1 LFRSDIFKIRPQ
13 LILMTPTLAAVLV
26 YLLIQFGIG
35 VWISRR
41 IKNEA
46 DYLVAGRSLG
56 PLLAK
61 FSIFATWF
69 GAETMVG
76 SSGMAYRDGL
86 TLANAEPFGYGLC
99 LILGGLIF
107 AVPLWRRQLTT
118 LADLYRQRYSVTV
131 ERVAAVI
138 LIPGSILW
146 SAAQIRAFGHVLATS
161 ASALEV
167 NTAIAIA
174 AGLTIGY
181 TMFGGLLADAVTDL
195 MQGLLLVVGLVIVL
209 VTAVGMLGGGGE
221 AVSAVSESGRVSL
234 GVGQGVSLLD
244 TMEEWAIPVL
254 GSLLTTEIVG
264 RIIATRSAEVAKR
277 ASVVAGFL
285 YICIG
290 LIPVFIGVVG
300 YRLIPGIDDP
310 EQLMAVVAR
319 TALPTVGYAIFAGA
333 LTSAILSTVNST
345 LLIASGLMS
354 HNLLIPTL
362 GVTQERTKVV
372 LARGGVGLFGVI
384 AYVLALRSEG
394 VFALVEQASAFG
406 SAGALVTI
414 TFGLFTTFGGAAAG
428 LVTLVVSI
436 LVYLVASFVGLAHP
450 FLLSLTSALLCY
462 VVVGTFER
470 VFSAGRGA

>member
-1 LFRSDIFKIRPQ
+1 
-13 LILMTPTLAAVLV
+13 MTPTLAAVLV
-26 YLLIQFGIG
+26 YLLFQFGIG

-56 PLLAK
+56 IMLAT

-76 SSGMAYRDGL
+76 SSGSAYREGL
-86 TLANAEPFGYGLC
+86 TPASAEPFGYGLC
-99 LILGGLIF
+99 LIVGGLVY

-118 LADLYRQRYSVTV
+118 LADLYRQRFSVLV
-131 ERVAAVI
+131 ERVAAII

-167 NTAIAIA
+167 NSAIAIA

-195 MQGLLLVVGLVIVL
+195 IQGLLLVVGLVVL
-209 VTAVGMLGGGGE
+209 LVATVGQLGGVE
-221 AVSAVSESGRVSL
+221 QAVAAVAESGKVRL
-234 GVGQGVSLLD
+234 GAGASVPLLD
-244 TMEEWAIPVL
+244 AMEAWAIPVF
-254 GSLLTTEIVG
+254 GSLVTAEIVG
-264 RIIATRSAEVAKR
+264 RIIATRTPQIARR
-277 ASVVAGFL
+277 ASVMAGTI
-285 YICIG
+285 YISIG
-290 LIPVFIGVVG
+290 LIPVFIGIVG
-300 YRLIPGIDDP
+300 HKLVTSVDDP
-310 EQLMAVVAR
+310 EQLMSIIAR
-319 TALPTVGYAIFAGA
+319 NALPTVGYAIFAGA

-354 HNLLIPTL
+354 HNLLIPAL
-362 GVTQERTKVV
+362 GVMRERTKVV
-372 LARGGVGLFGVI
+372 LARAGVGVFGVI

-394 VFALVEQASAFG
+394 VFVLVEQASAFG

-414 TFGLFTTFGGAAAG
+414 TFGLFTGYGGPITALA
-428 LVTLVVSI
+428 TLTLS
-436 LVYLVASFVGLAHP
+436 LLAYFVASFGGSAHP
-450 FLLSLTSALLCY
+450 FLLSLAVALAAY
-462 VVVGTFER
+462 VAVGMLEPR
-470 VFSAGRGA
+470 ARGLRAPS

>member
-1 LFRSDIFKIRPQ
+1 
-13 LILMTPTLAAVLV
+13 MTPTLAAVLV
-26 YLLIQFGIG
+26 YLLLQFGIG
-35 VWISRR
+35 VYISRR

-56 PLLAK
+56 VLLAT

-76 SSGMAYRDGL
+76 SSGTAYRDGL

-107 AVPLWRRQLTT
+107 AVPLWRRQMTT
-118 LADLYRQRYSVTV
+118 LADLYRQRYSVLV

-146 SAAQIRAFGHVLATS
+146 SAAQIRAFGHVLSTS

-195 MQGLLLVVGLVIVL
+195 LQGVLLVVGLLIVMVATITL
-209 VTAVGMLGGGGE
+209 LGGVDQ
-221 AVSAVSESGRVSL
+221 AVSAVSQSGRVSL
-234 GVGQGVSLLD
+234 HGEGTSLLD

-254 GSLLTTEIVG
+254 GSLVTTEIVG

-277 ASVVAGFL
+277 ASLFAGLL
-285 YICIG
+285 YISVG

-300 YRLIPGIDDP
+300 YRLIPTMDDS

-319 TALPTVGYAIFAGA
+319 TTLPTVGYAIFAGA

-345 LLIASGLMS
+345 LLIASGLLE
-354 HNLLIPTL
+354 HNLIVPTL
-362 GVTQERTKVV
+362 GITSERVKVV
-372 LARGGVGLFGVI
+372 VARSGVAVFGII

-394 VFALVEQASAFG
+394 VFVLVEQASAFG

-414 TFGLFTTFGGAAAG
+414 TFGLFTSFGGARAA
-428 LVTLVVSI
+428 LLTL
-436 LVYLVASFVGLAHP
+436 LAATLTYLVASFSGHAYP
-450 FLLSLTSALLCY
+450 FLLSLGSALASY
-462 VVVGTFER
+462 VVAALVEQVSVRRERGT
-470 VFSAGRGA
+470 

>member
-1 LFRSDIFKIRPQ
+1 
-13 LILMTPTLAAVLV
+13 MTPTLAAVLV
-26 YLLIQFGIG
+26 YLLLQFGIG

-56 PLLAK
+56 ILLAT

-76 SSGMAYRDGL
+76 SSGTAYRDGL
-86 TLANAEPFGYGLC
+86 TLRNAEPFGYGLC
-99 LILGGLIF
+99 LVLGGLIF

-118 LADLYRQRYSVTV
+118 LADLYRQRYSVPV

-167 NTAIAIA
+167 NSAIAIA

-195 MQGLLLVVGLVIVL
+195 MQGVLLVVGLIIVL
-209 VTAVGMLGGGGE
+209 VATVGMLGGVDQALS
-221 AVSAVSESGRVSL
+221 AVSASGRVRLSAAEDGSL
-234 GVGQGVSLLD
+234 FH
-244 TMEEWAIPVL
+244 TIEEWAIPVL
-254 GSLLTTEIVG
+254 GSLVTTEIVG
-264 RIIATRSAEVAKR
+264 RLIATRSAEVAKR
-277 ASVVAGFL
+277 ASVLAGFL
-285 YICIG
+285 YISVG

-300 YRLIPGIDDP
+300 YRIIPTMDDP

-319 TALPTVGYAIFAGA
+319 TALPTIGYAIFAGA

-345 LLIASGLMS
+345 LLIASGLLS

-362 GVTQERTKVV
+362 GITQERMKVF
-372 LARGGVGLFGVI
+372 LARGGVGLFGLI
-384 AYVLALRSEG
+384 AYVLALRSER

-414 TFGLFTTFGGAAAG
+414 TFGLFTSFGGPLAG
-428 LVTLVVSI
+428 LATLLVGTF
-436 LVYLVASFVGLAHP
+436 VYLFASFGGFAYP
-450 FLLSLTSALLCY
+450 FVLSLVCALLSYIGIA
-462 VVVGTFER
+462 TFER
-470 VFSAGRGA
+470 VAR